1 MSRTVTRHPI
11 QPVHPAEPRLA
22 EVVQLRPSERGA
34 RAHADT
40 ARDRRLFEAVL
51 AGERWARARLFDEFA
66 PQLERVLQ
74 RLVGRDADLDVEDLL
89 HDSFVAA
96 FEGIG
101 SLQDPSALPKW
112 LHTIAARTA
121 YKAIRKKR
129 SWRWL
134 RFWEPERLVELE
146 STGTGTELGTVEACR
161 RVQALLAR
169 MPARQ
174 RVAFVLRHV
183 EGMELTEV
191 AEACE
196 VSLATAKRDLSEARG
211 ALLGAAE
218 GDELLRRWIDGGSA
232 CRS

>member
-1 MSRTVTRHPI
+1 MSRIATRHPF
-11 QPVHPAEPRLA
+11 QQGHPAEPKLA
-22 EVVQLRPSERGA
+22 EVVQLRPAERGA
-34 RAHADT
+34 RESSE
-40 ARDRRLFEAVL
+40 RDRRLFEAVIG
-51 AGERWARARLFDEFA
+51 GERWARAQLFDDYA
-66 PQLERVLQ
+66 PQLERILQ
-74 RLVGRDADLDVEDLL
+74 KLVGRDADLDVEDLL

-101 SLQDPSALPKW
+101 SLQEPAALPKW

-121 YKAIRKKR
+121 YRAIRKKR
-129 SWRWL
+129 TWRWI

-146 STGTGTELGTVEACR
+146 STGTGTEASTVEACR
-161 RVQALLAR
+161 RVQVLLSS

-196 VSLATAKRDLSEARG
+196 VSLATAKRDLAEARD
-211 ALLGAAE
+211 ALVQTAE
-218 GDELLRRWIDGGSA
+218 SDDLLKRWIDGGSA